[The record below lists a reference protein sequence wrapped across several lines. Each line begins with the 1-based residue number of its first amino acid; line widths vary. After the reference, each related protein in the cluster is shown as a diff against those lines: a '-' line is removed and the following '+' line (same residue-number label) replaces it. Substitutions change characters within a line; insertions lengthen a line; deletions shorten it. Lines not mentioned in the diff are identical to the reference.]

1 VQHLRILPSHKIRRR
16 PDRPRLAARSE
27 VGRLPAAAG
36 GATADRAR
44 LITRGG
50 YNWASRYPWIAE
62 PAPKNRF
69 KHFVIDGEAIV
80 RGVDGYS
87 DFNTLHSGKEN
98 ESVELLLAF
107 NILALNGY
115 GVAPF
120 FAEDQSAAAARSS
133 TGRNFPLP
141 AACPL
146 SEFLPSGPRP
156 VLVSLYNAKFFIVY
170 TSHAIL
176 GTCPTACAGHCS

>member
-1 VQHLRILPSHKIRRR
+1 VGLVILIANTDPPSGGSSQPTCKS
-16 PDRPRLAARSE
+16 DYRLCANNA
-27 VGRLPAAAG
+27 
-36 GATADRAR
+36 
-44 LITRGG
+44 
-50 YNWASRYPWIAE
+50 
-62 PAPKNRF
+62 
-69 KHFVIDGEAIV
+69 V

-120 FAEDQSAAAARSS
+120 YAEDQSAAAARSS

-176 GTCPTACAGHCS
+176 GTCPTACAGHVLSLYVAVKTGQIFNMLMNMFFAT